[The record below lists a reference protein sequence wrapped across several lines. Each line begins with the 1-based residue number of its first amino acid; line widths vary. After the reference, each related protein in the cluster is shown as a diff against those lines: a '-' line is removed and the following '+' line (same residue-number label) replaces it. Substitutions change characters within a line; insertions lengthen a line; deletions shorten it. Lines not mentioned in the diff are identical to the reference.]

1 MFIHRLTVFREKVVL
16 LATWHYSPR
25 QGSHRPVEVLHD
37 EVTQPRRSRDRII
50 TPNLAKKDCFFCR
63 FFRSYSLSA
72 HRWVRCPFWNHS
84 RGGWFVDYLFCFP
97 GVRETICMVDG
108 WRMHTHPLGSKY
120 NAVHY
125 QLLRINSSTKHTNQ
139 HFAFHPNCDYYSG
152 VVVLM
157 LAVAF
162 LPLAVCS
169 DWHVCNKNV
178 WFDFDLMLFVIFYH
192 VQTTTD

>member
-1 MFIHRLTVFREKVVL
+1 MKKWSCWPPGTIHPGRGVTDLSRSCTTRSHNPVAHAIELSHPTLQRKTAFFADFFDLT
-16 LATWHYSPR
+16 A
-25 QGSHRPVEVLHD
+25 
-37 EVTQPRRSRDRII
+37 
-50 TPNLAKKDCFFCR
+50 
-63 FFRSYSLSA
+63 SA